1 MALTEVYPTTQLLQ
15 IPDSIFRAYDIRG
28 EVDKRQNFESIRII
42 IQAIPRRVE
51 ADGGQRLQAIKDQ
64 FKALIRKA
72 DKHAGVSMPE

>member
-1 MALTEVYPTTQLLQ
+1 MAVTELYPNTPFPQ
-15 IPDSIFRAYDIRG
+15 IPDPIIRAYDIRA

-64 FKALIRKA
+64 FKALIRKT
-72 DKHAGVSMPE
+72 DKHAGVSPPE

>member
-1 MALTEVYPTTQLLQ
+1 MAVTEVYPTTQLLQ

-42 IQAIPRRVE
+42 IQAILRRVE
-51 ADGGQRLQAIKDQ
+51 ADGGQRLQATKDQ

-72 DKHAGVSMPE
+72 DKHAGVSPPE